1 MLPELG
7 MPSSSQLMAVAEIVL
22 KIGSTFKFGVH
33 EGFSLRGIPSGMDTI
48 PVDNER
54 DSMLPVMLH
63 HQECECLGPG
73 NKFTVY
79 FKG

>member
-1 MLPELG
+1 
-7 MPSSSQLMAVAEIVL
+7 MAVAEIFLNFV
-22 KIGSTFKFGVH
+22 SAFTFATH
-33 EGFSLRGIPSGMDTI
+33 EGFFLRGIPSGMDTI

-54 DSMLPVMLH
+54 DSMLPVMFH

-73 NKFTVY
+73 NKFSVN